1 MQRQNANPQQLPNG
15 FSYQSRALSAQKSLD
30 LFYYLQKNLRWQ
42 QPDVTVYG
50 KTGPIPRLQCFMS
63 DLNIEYGYSSSKQIV
78 EPWDELLLNM
88 RKRLE
93 AHLNQPLNSLLV
105 NYYRDGND
113 TMGWHSDDE
122 IELGDK
128 PTIVCVSLGADR
140 VLKLKHKASNKVT
153 DLKLQ
158 SGSCLIMNDHSQ
170 RDYQHAIPKQTTL
183 GHPRISLTYRF
194 IKHIKQSNLVSQ
206 SLR

>member
-88 RKRLE
+88 RRRLE

-140 VLKLKHKASNKVT
+140 ILKLKHKASNKVT

-158 SGSCLIMNDHSQ
+158 SGSCLIMNGHSQ

-183 GHPRISLTYRF
+183 AHPRISLTYRF
-194 IKHIKQSNLVSQ
+194 IKHIKQKQFS
-206 SLR
+206 

>member
-128 PTIVCVSLGADR
+128 PTIVCISLGADR

>member
-30 LFYYLQKNLRWQ
+30 LFYYLQKNLVWQ
-42 QPDVTVYG
+42 QPDVTVYS
-50 KTGPIPRLQCFMS
+50 KTGPIPRLQCFIS
-63 DLNIEYGYSSSKQIV
+63 EHNFEYGYSHSKLIV
-78 EPWDELLLNM
+78 EPWPDILLSM

-93 AHLNQPLNSLLV
+93 KYLSQPLNSLLV

-122 IELGDK
+122 IELGHQ
-128 PTIVCVSLGADR
+128 PTIVCISLGAER
-140 VLKLKHKASNKVT
+140 VLKLKQKSTNKVT

-158 SGSCLIMNDHSQ
+158 SGSCLIMSGDSQ

-183 GHPRISLTYRF
+183 AHPRISLTFRC
-194 IKHIKQSNLVSQ
+194 IKQTKQ
-206 SLR
+206 AQF